1 MGNVLSYL
9 SAFSVFTFTVRPV
22 DAPTAGAP
30 EYTWDIW
37 ILGPDDM
44 VLTGTAGFGSCLIWT
59 YRHRERGNNNNSC
72 NDITNNY
79 DNSNSYNI
87 RVML

>member
-44 VLTGTAGFGSCLIWT
+44 VLTGIAGFGSCLIWT
-59 YRHRERGNNNNSC
+59 YRQRERGNNNNSC

-79 DNSNSYNI
+79 DNSNSNNI

>member
-1 MGNVLSYL
+1 
-9 SAFSVFTFTVRPV
+9 
-22 DAPTAGAP
+22 
-30 EYTWDIW
+30 
-37 ILGPDDM
+37 M

-59 YRHRERGNNNNSC
+59 YRHRERGNNNNG

-87 RVML
+87 RVMLIITLR